1 MLMMKHAGQFNKASL
16 DAADEPE
23 RDGRDNN
30 CSPDISSDGLKNV
43 NSEDGLVTKVCQGG
57 GGGQPADDSGQ
68 DDLDVEEYILQGG
81 AMPKHSVE
89 LREKPDPLIAAEE
102 RRLIQQL
109 SKDEY
114 DEDYLLQK
122 VSMLQVRLDDAQKTI
137 QIERDEKNVI
147 HKNFEK
153 FRQDMQELREK
164 CEELR
169 AAKQDAVRELLTLQE
184 QHRVEMRI
192 TNNSLQEEV
201 AARETLERRLCE
213 LRTEVR
219 HQHQLFY
226 SRSYKLTSLC
236 SSSACRRR
244 TRPSGASA
252 SAWKRKSS
260 TWSARTRSCGRSAPI
275 CRNASSAKGGHR

>member
-1 MLMMKHAGQFNKASL
+1 MLMMKHAGQFNKSSL
-16 DAADEPE
+16 DGVDEPE

-43 NSEDGLVTKVCQGG
+43 NSEDGLITKLVNV
-57 GGGQPADDSGQ
+57 PDDSGQ
-68 DDLDVEEYILQGG
+68 DDLDIEEYILQGG

-89 LREKPDPLIAAEE
+89 FKDKSEQMAEE

-109 SKDEY
+109 SKDDY

-122 VSMLQVRLDDAQKTI
+122 IAMLQLRLDDTQKTI
-137 QIERDEKNVI
+137 QIERDEKNSI

-153 FRQDMQELREK
+153 FRQEMQELRDK

-169 AAKQDAVRELLTLQE
+169 AAKQEAVRELLTLQE

-213 LRTEVR
+213 LRTEV
-219 HQHQLFY
+219 
-226 SRSYKLTSLC
+226 S
-236 SSSACRRR
+236 
-244 TRPSGASA
+244 
-252 SAWKRKSS
+252 
-260 TWSARTRSCGRSAPI
+260 
-275 CRNASSAKGGHR
+275 